1 MTVIV
6 TIFAFAMLM
15 SMMAVGVLVGGRRL
29 RGSCGG
35 VGGEDCICD
44 ETGKPILKPD
54 CDEDFHACEK
64 DHTACAYATKAC
76 ELKHSHAGG
85 GLFGAA
91 LRAVAAENNARPVE
105 GCPVDAQ

>member
-1 MTVIV
+1 MTLLV
-6 TIFAFAMLM
+6 TIFAFAGLM
-15 SMMAVGVLVGGRRL
+15 AMMSIGVLIGGRRL

-44 ETGKPILKPD
+44 ETGKPILMPD

-64 DHTACAYATKAC
+64 DRESCSFATKAC

-85 GLFGAA
+85 GLFAA
-91 LRAVAAENNARPVE
+91 AMRAVVSEQASRSTDQA
-105 GCPVDAQ
+105 

>member
-1 MTVIV
+1 MTLLV
-6 TIFAFAMLM
+6 TIAVFGALMAMM
-15 SMMAVGVLVGGRRL
+15 SIGVIVGGRRL

-64 DHTACAYATKAC
+64 DHKTCSFATKAC
-76 ELKHSHAGG
+76 ELKHSHEGG
-85 GLFGAA
+85 GLFAA
-91 LRAVAAENNARPVE
+91 AMRAVVAEQ
-105 GCPVDAQ
+105 AQRSNTPR

>member
-1 MTVIV
+1 MTVLV
-6 TIFAFAMLM
+6 TIAAFALLM
-15 SMMAVGVLVGGRRL
+15 CMMAIGVIVGGRRL

-64 DHTACAYATKAC
+64 DPATCSFATKAC
-76 ELKHSHAGG
+76 ELKHSHEGG
-85 GLFGAA
+85 GLFAA
-91 LRAVAAENNARPVE
+91 AMRAVAAEAS
-105 GCPVDAQ
+105 GGSAAKQ